1 MIWELPRPAKR
12 SKNRKIVPKSHIK
25 HLRSKR
31 TTLLSAVYGE
41 SRVVLFLF
49 CGKMFGLCSDAVV
62 ALVHCAFVND
72 ILKSDAA

>member
-41 SRVVLFLF
+41 SRVVLFFLRNISTGF
-49 CGKMFGLCSDAVV
+49 AQML
-62 ALVHCAFVND
+62 
-72 ILKSDAA
+72 

>member
-1 MIWELPRPAKR
+1 MIWELPRPAKH

-41 SRVVLFLF
+41 SRVVLFF
-49 CGKMFGLCSDAVV
+49 AEYQYGLCSDAVV
-62 ALVHCAFVND
+62 ALVRCAFVND
-72 ILKSDAA
+72 ILESDAA

>member
-31 TTLLSAVYGE
+31 TTLLSTVYGE
-41 SRVVLFLF
+41 SRVVLFF
-49 CGKMFGLCSDAVV
+49 AEYKYGLCSDAVV

-72 ILKSDAA
+72 ILESDAA

>member
-12 SKNRKIVPKSHIK
+12 SKNRKSVPKSHIK

-41 SRVVLFLF
+41 SRVVLFYF
-49 CGKMFGLCSDAVV
+49 AEYKYGFCSDAVV

>member
-31 TTLLSAVYGE
+31 TTLLSTVYGE
-41 SRVVLFLF
+41 SRVVLFF
-49 CGKMFGLCSDAVV
+49 CG
-62 ALVHCAFVND
+62 
-72 ILKSDAA
+72 I